1 MFNLE
6 LIKHKSKL
14 KLDLAK
20 CFASLIDEL
29 GNVPLTMQ
37 TDPVIN
43 GAIVSVCNNY
53 LESQNISK
61 KLSKAL
67 VIDSVFEEIYRLE
80 SIAVQTRVDQW
91 LENNETLY
99 IQGCQYIKQQ
109 SDHDLNLQW
118 LADYSRQ
125 NFKQATGLML

>member
-6 LIKHKSKL
+6 LIKHKRKL
-14 KLDLAK
+14 KFDLAK
-20 CFASLIDEL
+20 CFTSLIDEL

-37 TDPVIN
+37 TDAFIN
-43 GAIVSVCNNY
+43 GAIISVCNNY

-67 VIDSVFEEIYRLE
+67 VIDAVCEELYRLE
-80 SIAVQTRVDQW
+80 SVSVQTRIDQW
-91 LENNETLY
+91 LANNDALY
-99 IQGCQYIKQQ
+99 MQGYQYIKQQ
-109 SDHDLNLQW
+109 SDHDLNLQ
-118 LADYSRQ
+118 LLTQYSQQ